1 MKRLCFFVV
10 LCSLVIVQQV
20 TATGSLKFTDIL
32 IPRQN
37 GERSAPQTVSFTV
50 DPLQL
55 FAKDVKL
62 YEPTISGNIER
73 TAPKHKFFSGKV
85 DDYPDSRVSVAY
97 MDGIYKGYVSMDEK
111 QYWFEWS
118 ETEST
123 RSLNEITSFKS
134 NTKVAP
140 CVAKEPPLSSE
151 LQLDTTTPS
160 NITASSSQHNKAK
173 RQATQINPNVIR
185 VAIECDEEAY
195 SRFSGYTEA
204 VDYFSIVMNIVTS
217 IYQTE
222 INAVLQI
229 VSVTCGPTDAYNFT
243 EADDSEVALD
253 QFRYCCNFLFVLN
266 VIREHWIA
274 NHGAVARDIALLI
287 SNSSFGGIA
296 YLRGACST
304 DIGYAV
310 AGLDFDAPRNIWD
323 IIVVAHVRFSFLCN
337 KFITLYVSY
346 IVY

>member
-1 MKRLCFFVV
+1 MKRFCLFVV

-32 IPRQN
+32 IPHLN
-37 GERSAPQTVSFTV
+37 GERSAPQTISFTV

-62 YEPTISGNIER
+62 YEPTISGDIEQ
-73 TAPKHKFFSGKV
+73 TAPKHKFYSGKV
-85 DDYPDSRVSVAY
+85 DDYPDSIVSMAY
-97 MDGIYKGYVSMDEK
+97 MDGVYKGFVSMDEK
-111 QYWFEWS
+111 HYWFEWS

-123 RSLNEITSFKS
+123 RLLNEVTSLKS
-134 NTKVAP
+134 KVAP

-151 LQLDTTTPS
+151 PQLDTTAPS
-160 NITASSSQHNKAK
+160 NITASSKAK
-173 RQATQINPNVIR
+173 RQVTQLNPNVIR
-185 VAIECDEEAY
+185 VAIECDEETY
-195 SRFSGYTEA
+195 SRFGSYTAA
-204 VDYFSIVMNIVTS
+204 VDYFSFVMNIVSS

-229 VSVTCGPTDAYNFT
+229 ASVRCGPTDAYNFT
-243 EADDSEVALD
+243 ETEDSEVALD
-253 QFRYCCNFLFVLN
+253 QFRYCCCFLFVLN
-266 VIREHWIA
+266 VNRENWIA
-274 NHGAVARDIALLI
+274 NHDAVPRDIALLL

-310 AGLDFDAPRNIWD
+310 AGLEFDAPRSTWD
-323 IIVVAHVRFSFLCN
+323 VIVVAHVRISFFVQQIHHPLRV
-337 KFITLYVSY
+337 VSY
-346 IVY
+346 VNFVD